1 MSAEGNVS
9 MLLGDPR
16 KAIRTM
22 TVPLLI
28 ALLVI
33 QVNALADRAWCSG
46 LGTDALAATAICAPL
61 YEVITGLGTGLGVG
75 GAAVVSRYTG
85 GRPPRGPPRPS
96 CSPLCS
102 GLSSHPSSCSSA
114 ATSLSLWD
122 PVM

>member
-1 MSAEGNVS
+1 MNKYSTIRTLRGYNSEDVDTAGMSAEGNVS

-46 LGTDALAATAICAPL
+46 LGTDALAATAPFRMK
-61 YEVITGLGTGLGVG
+61 TGVP
-75 GAAVVSRYTG
+75 AIIQI
-85 GRPPRGPPRPS
+85 
-96 CSPLCS
+96 
-102 GLSSHPSSCSSA
+102 
-114 ATSLSLWD
+114 
-122 PVM
+122 M